1 MEVWGILVHFC
12 FRNENSWNA
21 SWLTKVEKRES
32 ERERER
38 GGGDTFKRQWYKREK
53 DCAIHG
59 WSKIERGKLI

>member
-38 GGGDTFKRQWYKREK
+38 GGE
-53 DCAIHG
+53 IH
-59 WSKIERGKLI
+59 SKYSGIKERRTVQYMGGQK